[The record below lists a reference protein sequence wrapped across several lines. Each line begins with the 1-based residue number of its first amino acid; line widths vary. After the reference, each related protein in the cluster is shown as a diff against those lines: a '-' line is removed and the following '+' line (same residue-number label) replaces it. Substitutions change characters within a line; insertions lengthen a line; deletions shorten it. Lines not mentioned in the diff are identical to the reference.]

1 MDDDLGTVVAD
12 ERIYRITRISLEG
25 GAICFHTVRFPG
37 RFEPAGQIREYVVFG
52 ADGQLV
58 TRSDRRARPLPVPA
72 VGPSDTVH
80 VTVRL
85 DITGKETRQGHWSHT
100 TS

>member
-12 ERIYRITRISLEG
+12 ERIYRITRISLEDG
-25 GAICFHTVRFPG
+25 SICFHTVRFPG
-37 RFEPAGQIREYVVFG
+37 RDEPASQIREYVVFG

-58 TRSDRRARPLPVPA
+58 TRSDRHANPLPIPP
-72 VGPSDTVH
+72 VGASDTVH

-85 DITGKETRQGHWSHT
+85 DVTRKETVQGHWEHT
-100 TS
+100 SS